1 MKSFKLTSKSLPKL
15 SDEYGDCDQEG
26 GGGGGG
32 MPRSWEWP
40 SLPVILLERDA
51 VSEAMWTPVSLSRGE
66 EEPVEDVNPSSAWN
80 AGDRRALR
88 TAMIF
93 IFSCSEADCSAPV
106 TNGHCRFLFLAVI
119 YNMMLLATSLRDLG
133 SHLGSPF
140 QTSPLLQGG
149 SADKSLKV

>member
-51 VSEAMWTPVSLSRGE
+51 VSEAMWTPVSLSCGE

-93 IFSCSEADCSAPV
+93 IFSCSEADCRAPV
-106 TNGHCRFLFLAVI
+106 TNGHCRFLSTLSSNLQHDALSNI
-119 YNMMLLATSLRDLG
+119 PERPWI
-133 SHLGSPF
+133 SPWI
-140 QTSPLLQGG
+140 SI
-149 SADKSLKV
+149 SNKSSSSGWKRR